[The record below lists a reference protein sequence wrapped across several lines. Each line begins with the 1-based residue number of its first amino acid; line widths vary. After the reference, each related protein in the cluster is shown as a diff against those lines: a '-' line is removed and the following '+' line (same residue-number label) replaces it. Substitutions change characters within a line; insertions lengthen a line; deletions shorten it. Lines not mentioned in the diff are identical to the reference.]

1 MTISAQPVS
10 RRADIVKGQSNH
22 GVHFNGPLVVHLL
35 LARVATPENGA
46 WRQGMARKLKKPMA
60 SEPLS
65 QEVEHTPFAM
75 PVSDRRVL
83 KYQSIAVDI
92 RDRIAR
98 GALRPGQQLPAS
110 ASLAKQYGVALMTVR
125 QALALLEHEGTIEAR
140 HGAGTFVVDGP
151 RRNQKR
157 FGKILLVE
165 DEEALCE
172 TVAAALRDYG
182 HTVDTSLNGR
192 DALTRLR
199 SREPYDAIVLD
210 LRLPDMNGLEIVEYL
225 KSSRPSLG
233 LIVASGYLEQEDV
246 LRTAERW
253 PIMMLR
259 KPYAASDLIE
269 RLAMLLQQRREYAR
283 V

>member
-1 MTISAQPVS
+1 
-10 RRADIVKGQSNH
+10 
-22 GVHFNGPLVVHLL
+22 
-35 LARVATPENGA
+35 
-46 WRQGMARKLKKPMA
+46 
-60 SEPLS
+60 
-65 QEVEHTPFAM
+65 M
-75 PVSDRRVL
+75 PVSDRRIL

-98 GALRPGQQLPAS
+98 GSLKPGQQLPAS

-125 QALALLEHEGTIEAR
+125 QALALLEQEGTVEAR

-165 DEEALCE
+165 DDETLCE

-182 HTVDTSLNGR
+182 HKVDMSMTGR
-192 DALTRLR
+192 DALARLK

-210 LRLPDMNGLEIVEYL
+210 LRLPDMNGLEIVEHI
-225 KSSRPSLG
+225 KINRPSLG

-269 RLAMLLQQRREYAR
+269 RLNMLLQQRRDYVR

>member
-1 MTISAQPVS
+1 
-10 RRADIVKGQSNH
+10 
-22 GVHFNGPLVVHLL
+22 
-35 LARVATPENGA
+35 
-46 WRQGMARKLKKPMA
+46 
-60 SEPLS
+60 
-65 QEVEHTPFAM
+65 M
-75 PVSDRRVL
+75 PVSDRRIL

-98 GALRPGQQLPAS
+98 GSLKPGQQLPAS

-125 QALALLEHEGTIEAR
+125 QALALLEQEGTVEAR

-157 FGKILLVE
+157 FGKILIVE
-165 DEEALCE
+165 DDETLCE
-172 TVAAALRDYG
+172 TVAAALRDHG
-182 HTVDTSLNGR
+182 HKVDVSMTGR
-192 DALTRLR
+192 DALARLKT
-199 SREPYDAIVLD
+199 REPYDAIVLD
-210 LRLPDMNGLEIVEYL
+210 LRLPDMNGLEIVEHI
-225 KSSRPSLG
+225 KINRPSLG

-269 RLAMLLQQRREYAR
+269 RLNMLLQQRRDYVR